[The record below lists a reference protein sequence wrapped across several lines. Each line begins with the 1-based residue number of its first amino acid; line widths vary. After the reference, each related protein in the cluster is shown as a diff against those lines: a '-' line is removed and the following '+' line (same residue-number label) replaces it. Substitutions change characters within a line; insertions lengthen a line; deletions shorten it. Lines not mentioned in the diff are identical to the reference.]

1 MAQIFSGLKVHSE
14 PGSECTLAQTRAS
27 WHPTPQRE
35 GGCCP
40 PVIAGRR
47 RRAVQAV
54 RPPASRR
61 PRGANCAMSL
71 KAAPGPGRSG
81 RNAGAPRPRGESL
94 LVEGGRR
101 PAIDQPAVRPDAR
114 AGRHLAPGLVTIACL
129 SAPPLRPPGSTRRT
143 SGFELLHRWGR
154 HSWPFSQCSPC
165 HRGRP
170 REQRLRRGCVSCWRR
185 GSRPP
190 PPFARDRCRLFL
202 KLISMLMMISILMI
216 R

>member
-27 WHPTPQRE
+27 WHPTAQLE

-129 SAPPLRPPGSTRRT
+129 SAPPLRPPAERAALSCCIAGAATA
-143 SGFELLHRWGR
+143 G
-154 HSWPFSQCSPC
+154 PFSQCSPC

-202 KLISMLMMISILMI
+202 KLISMLLMMISILMI